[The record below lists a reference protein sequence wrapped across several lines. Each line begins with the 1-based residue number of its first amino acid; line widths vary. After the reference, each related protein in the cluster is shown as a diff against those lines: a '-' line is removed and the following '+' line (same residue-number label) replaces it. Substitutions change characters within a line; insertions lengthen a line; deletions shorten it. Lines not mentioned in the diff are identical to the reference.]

1 MTIRYYEELQYTDIN
16 AVRAGEDIE
25 DLPLTSAYARI
36 SVLPGNGRI
45 LEKKGYRMVDRTL
58 EVKIPLQKTVIDY
71 EKKVRLPVEKKNCD
85 IQELLLLAERNFKD
99 DSRFYITDTA
109 RRKEIAN
116 EILKI
121 WIEEIK
127 EPFVCIYQDKLIGF
141 ADVRYLDEYKG
152 NPFVYLAAVDE
163 KYRLTGAAVSLYA
176 SICVYYKACGK
187 QYLYGRISS
196 KNTAVMNLYASLG
209 GQFMNPWDIFVK

>member
-1 MTIRYYEELQYTDIN
+1 MIIRHYEGLQYTDIN
-16 AVRAGEDIE
+16 AVQNSEDIE
-25 DLPLTSAYARI
+25 GVQLTSVYVRI
-36 SVLPGNGRI
+36 SVLSGSGRA
-45 LEKKGYRMVDRTL
+45 LEEKGCRMMDRTL
-58 EVKIPLQKTVIDY
+58 EVKIPLQKTGIDY
-71 EKKVRLPVEKKNCD
+71 EKKIRMSIEKKNWD
-85 IQELLLLAERNFKD
+85 RKELFSLAERNFKD
-99 DSRFYITDTA
+99 DSRFYITGKA
-109 RRKEIAN
+109 QRKEIAN

-141 ADVRYLDEYKG
+141 ADVRYLDEYKE

-176 SICVYYKACGK
+176 SICAYYKACGK

-209 GQFMNPWDIFVK
+209 GQFLNPWDIFIK